1 MARRR
6 PRGRTDGA
14 PIAPRAHAR
23 GPGRLSCGHH
33 LHRVLCRWRGCV
45 GCQCAQPWH
54 LPVAAACTARYCR
67 RPPPAGQDGFA
78 LPDAVPSR
86 IRTQSPPLR
95 WSRPP
100 TWGTIASLSDT
111 PPHAIAHRSS
121 FQAAPLPT
129 ATALRPRG
137 LLRERTVGQCRTSP
151 ALRSATARV
160 RPATMPTAGASPTI
174 PAPHAAAV
182 AAAHAGSRR
191 LRQRPG
197 QGLRWCR
204 GADLQPDRPRHLDR
218 AQQGHRA
225 GRRLLAAR
233 PRLVGFHLGGAAV
246 PRLE

>member
-14 PIAPRAHAR
+14 PIAPRVHAR

-33 LHRVLCRWRGCV
+33 LHRLLCRWRGCV

-86 IRTQSPPLR
+86 IRTQSPSLR

-121 FQAAPLPT
+121 FQAAPPDRDGIAPT
-129 ATALRPRG
+129 RASTWAHCRTVPHVASFAKRDRPCPPSNHANRGCVANHTGTARCCSGCCSRWQPAPAAAPRPR
-137 LLRERTVGQCRTSP
+137 TS
-151 ALRSATARV
+151 V
-160 RPATMPTAGASPTI
+160 
-174 PAPHAAAV
+174 
-182 AAAHAGSRR
+182 
-191 LRQRPG
+191 
-197 QGLRWCR
+197 
-204 GADLQPDRPRHLDR
+204 
-218 AQQGHRA
+218 
-225 GRRLLAAR
+225 
-233 PRLVGFHLGGAAV
+233 V
-246 PRLE
+246 PWR